1 MRQVQQTTPDRQLRS
16 PPDRQV
22 LCLLIPGLLFVL
34 TACSTSLPP
43 SQESGRHLSE
53 TSEPREDQSEIP
65 EVVDSAPLVSE
76 PQPGQAP
83 EQFSIVAQDVP
94 VRELLFAMARD
105 ADLNVDIHPDISG
118 QVYLNA
124 IDQTLPQILE
134 RIARQVDLRWRM
146 DEHDNLVV
154 QPDTAYWHTYR
165 VDYVN
170 VERNASTSADIS
182 TSLANINQSGGGG
195 GGAGNNQQQNN
206 STSTLSQNSS
216 NTFWPTLRTN
226 LAALLGEGSGDS
238 AATSSIVANPE
249 SGVINVHAT
258 GKEHAEI
265 SQFLNFVQT
274 RSLHQVLIEATVV
287 EVDLNDR
294 YQSGVDWAAFAEA
307 NGASLNYLQ
316 EAAPLDDQSSTPTS
330 LLTYENNDGDVTS
343 TVRLLSRFGDLKV
356 LSSPKL
362 MALNNQSAMLRV
374 VDNRVYFNV
383 EVQQSFQS
391 SVSGGIITP
400 PTYTTEAHTVPV
412 GFVMTV
418 TPQIGDGDRVTLN
431 VRPTISRILR
441 FVNDPNPILAEND
454 IANQVPEIQIRE
466 LESVLK
472 LYSGEIAILGG
483 LMQDSLE
490 QSTSGLPGLSRV
502 PGLRNLFSNRD
513 DAARKT
519 ELIVFIRPVIVREPS
534 LARDLREY
542 RDYLPADETGQT
554 F

>member
-1 MRQVQQTTPDRQLRS
+1 MRHEQQSARARPSCPTRLG
-16 PPDRQV
+16 
-22 LCLLIPGLLFVL
+22 LINALLALFIL

-43 SQESGRHLSE
+43 TQEEGRHLVEASE
-53 TSEPREDQSEIP
+53 ARSDQSDIP
-65 EVVDSAPLVSE
+65 AIVDSPPLISAP
-76 PQPGQAP
+76 QAEQSP

-94 VRELLFAMARD
+94 ARELLFAMARD
-105 ADLNVDIHPDISG
+105 ADINVDIHPAITG

-124 IDQTLPQILE
+124 INQTLPQILE
-134 RIARQVDLRWRM
+134 RIARQIDMRWRL
-146 DEHDNLVV
+146 DEQGNLLI
-154 QPDTAYWHTYR
+154 QPDTPYWHTYR

-170 VERNASTSADIS
+170 VERSANTSAEIS
-182 TSLANINQSGGGG
+182 TSLADMNPEGSGGGG
-195 GGAGNNQQQNN
+195 GSSQQQNN
-206 STSTLSQNSS
+206 SRSSLNQSSS
-216 NTFWPTLRTN
+216 NTFWSTLQNN
-226 LAALLGEGSGDS
+226 LSSLLTDGNGETQGAASVV
-238 AATSSIVANPE
+238 TNPE
-249 SGVINVHAT
+249 SGVINIRAT
-258 GKEHAEI
+258 SKQHSEIAE
-265 SQFLNFVQT
+265 FLNFVQT
-274 RSLHQVLIEATVV
+274 RALHQVLIEATVV

-307 NGASLNYLQ
+307 NGASLNYFQ
-316 EAAPLDDQSSTPTS
+316 TAAPLDSQSASPSS
-330 LLTYENNDGDVTS
+330 LLTYESNDGDVS
-343 TVRLLSRFGDLKV
+343 ASVRLLSRFGDLKI

-418 TPQIGDGDRVTLN
+418 TPQVGDGDQVTLN

-454 IANQVPEIQIRE
+454 ITNPVPEIQIRE

-490 QSTSGLPGLSRV
+490 QSTSGLPGLSRI
-502 PGLRNLFSNRD
+502 PGVRNLFTNRD

-534 LARDLREY
+534 LAQDLQEY
-542 RDYLPADETGQT
+542 RNYLPASGTGQT

>member
-1 MRQVQQTTPDRQLRS
+1 MRHEQQSAKARQPCSAPLRS
-16 PPDRQV
+16 ISA
-22 LCLLIPGLLFVL
+22 LLALFIL

-43 SQESGRHLSE
+43 TQEAGRHLVE
-53 TSEPREDQSEIP
+53 DAEPRPDQSDIP
-65 EVVDSAPLVSE
+65 AIVDSPPLISAP
-76 PQPGQAP
+76 QAAQSP

-94 VRELLFAMARD
+94 ARELLFAMARD
-105 ADLNVDIHPDISG
+105 ADINVDIHPAISG

-124 IDQTLPQILE
+124 INQTLPQILE
-134 RIARQVDLRWRM
+134 RITRQIDMRWHL
-146 DEHDNLVV
+146 DEQGNLLI
-154 QPDTAYWHTYR
+154 QPDTPYWHTYR

-170 VERNASTSADIS
+170 VERSANTSAEIS
-182 TSLANINQSGGGG
+182 TSLADMNPEGSSGGSS
-195 GGAGNNQQQNN
+195 NQQQNN
-206 STSTLSQNSS
+206 SRSSLNQSSS
-216 NTFWPTLRTN
+216 NTFWSTLQDN
-226 LAALLGEGSGDS
+226 LGALLTDGNGEAQGPASVV
-238 AATSSIVANPE
+238 TNPE
-249 SGVINVHAT
+249 SGVINIRAT
-258 GKEHAEI
+258 SKQHGEIAE
-265 SQFLNFVQT
+265 FLNFVQT
-274 RSLHQVLIEATVV
+274 RALHQVLIEATVV

-307 NGASLNYLQ
+307 NGASLNYFQ
-316 EAAPLDDQSSTPTS
+316 TAAPLDSQSGSPTS
-330 LLTYENNDGDVTS
+330 LLTYESNDGDVS
-343 TVRLLSRFGDLKV
+343 ASVRLLSRFGDLKI

-418 TPQIGDGDRVTLN
+418 TPQIGDGDQVTLN

-454 IANQVPEIQIRE
+454 ISNPVPEIQIRE

-490 QSTSGLPGLSRV
+490 QSTSGLPGLSRI
-502 PGLRNLFSNRD
+502 PGVRNLFTNRD

-534 LARDLREY
+534 LAQDLQEY
-542 RDYLPADETGQT
+542 RNYLPSSGTEQT